1 MYNTKIVFNNNKY
14 YYIRG
19 GNKEIKLNVEYNISL
34 LYALNGKFNI
44 NDTSIKHLK
53 ILLKL
58 YFGNQINIDTQ
69 KIIEIF
75 NTYPE
80 LIDKYDVTELLKKNI
95 FDDKFYKY
103 IIENNLINGNM
114 SECIFP
120 SYYLNT
126 YNKNELYNPIFSD
139 GRLPYVGY
147 NTYLQLINKYK
158 DNEFFNMLFYFV
170 IKCENIN
177 DIIDIKKKYFG
188 AILFDDIINP
198 DYINKINIPIIILNN
213 INNIY
218 HFYNNGNVM
227 TTFDNKNIYINSI
240 INNHKKI
247 LNPFIYRNLSPTL
260 KNIISVK
267 NNLNNEMQKICS
279 AFN

>member
-1 MYNTKIVFNNNKY
+1 MYNTKIIFNNNKY

-139 GRLPYVGY
+139 GRLPCVEY

-198 DYINKINIPIIILNN
+198 DYIDKINIPIIILNN